1 MTIGDLVRRKNR
13 DEEPEPVPLLN
24 DPADLC
30 ECGICGCNSPLVE
43 PSRFRNA

>member
-24 DPADLC
+24 QEQPC
-30 ECGICGCNSPLVE
+30 ECGGACCGSPLIE
-43 PSRFRNA
+43 PRRFHA